1 MKKNNTKLGIIF
13 GTRPEIIKLAPI
25 IWKCQ
30 EENVPFFC
38 IHTGQHY
45 SQEMD
50 QVFFETLGLPDPDY
64 KLDVGQ
70 MNLSGHG
77 PSTGTMMIEIERI
90 LMEEMPDVVIVQGD
104 TNSVLAGALV
114 ASKLQHATSKKMIKV
129 AHIEAGLRSYDR
141 SMPEETNRIIV
152 DHLADFLFVPTETQR
167 KILLKEGIDDGKIY
181 VTGNTI
187 VDAVTQIAL
196 RQEANSNILHDLALI
211 RESYIL
217 LTLHRQE
224 NVDNIEVLLSIIEGL
239 KQISEI
245 SGTQIIFPIHPRTEK
260 RLTEFNIVLP
270 VGIKTIR
277 PANYTDFISLQS
289 NARLIMTDS
298 GGVQEEACIFRVPC
312 VTLRDNTERPETE
325 EVGANFVSGTNSEN
339 IVAGYHNMMK
349 KEKNWENPFGDG
361 NASKK
366 ILDILFRVEL

>member
-1 MKKNNTKLGIIF
+1 MIDSLESM
-13 GTRPEIIKLAPI
+13 RPEINK
-25 IWKCQ
+25 
-30 EENVPFFC
+30 
-38 IHTGQHY
+38 
-45 SQEMD
+45 SQI
-50 QVFFETLGLPDPDY
+50 LN
-64 KLDVGQ
+64 KLDIQ
-70 MNLSGHG
+70 EKNY
-77 PSTGTMMIEIERI
+77 
-90 LMEEMPDVVIVQGD
+90 
-104 TNSVLAGALV
+104 SV
-114 ASKLQHATSKKMIKV
+114 
-129 AHIEAGLRSYDR
+129 
-141 SMPEETNRIIV
+141 
-152 DHLADFLFVPTETQR
+152 
-167 KILLKEGIDDGKIY
+167 
-181 VTGNTI
+181 
-187 VDAVTQIAL
+187 
-196 RQEANSNILHDLALI
+196 
-211 RESYIL
+211 
-217 LTLHRQE
+217 LTLHRPI
-224 NVDNIEVLLSIIEGL
+224 NVDHIDNLEKIFSAINLLGIKS
-239 KQISEI
+239 
-245 SGTQIIFPIHPRTEK
+245 IFPIHPRTEK